1 MSAVES
7 TERPTH
13 LTPTTSPPLPSSP
26 SDTDSPCYDGTGT
39 EPGQGHSDGQE
50 QGDEQSGNQEEQRLL
65 RGLGVGL
72 GTVIVGAIVL
82 CVVVMVGIFYFSK
95 RTRGNIDQVN
105 RTTSEMPLR
114 SLSTPTSPRSPST
127 SSPSLPA
134 HTKESNALS
143 PVATPKSLLP
153 CNESDHKERG
163 GEEMGNVSGEDGDS
177 RQVLEQNAAKSGDH
191 GNEEQVSPG
200 VGEE

>member
-13 LTPTTSPPLPSSP
+13 LTPTTSPPPPSSP
-26 SDTDSPCYDGTGT
+26 SDTDSPRSGTGT

-50 QGDEQSGNQEEQRLL
+50 QSDEQSGNQEEERLL

-72 GTVIVGAIVL
+72 GTVIVVVFVL
-82 CVVVMVGIFYFSK
+82 CVVVVVGIFYFSK
-95 RTRGNIDQVN
+95 RTRRKIDQVN
-105 RTTSEMPLR
+105 RTTSETPLR
-114 SLSTPTSPRSPST
+114 SLSTPTSPRSPSST
-127 SSPSLPA
+127 SSPSPPT

-143 PVATPKSLLP
+143 LVATPKSLLP

-163 GEEMGNVSGEDGDS
+163 GEETGNVSGEDGDS